1 MKNYKLLVLL
11 VLGSALSLQS
21 CSKDNDDYPM
31 DNQTFVTQ
39 ASSSN
44 NFEISAGA
52 VALIKG
58 VRAEVKNY
66 GQHMVMD
73 HGAVGTE
80 MTNLAQSKGWTI
92 PTGLQAKEQANL
104 DRLNAATAANFDK
117 EFASVMVAS
126 HQDAIN
132 LFTTASGRDGVRDG
146 DLRAFASSKL
156 PSLTSHLTEA
166 TALQA
171 TVNK

>member
-11 VLGSALSLQS
+11 VLGSAITLQS
-21 CSKDNDDYPM
+21 CSKDDDDYQM

-44 NFEISAGA
+44 NFEIAAGA
-52 VALIKG
+52 VAQLKG
-58 VRAEVKNY
+58 VRAEVKKY
-66 GQHMVMD
+66 GEHMVMD

-80 MTNLAQSKGWTI
+80 MMNLAQTKGWTV

-104 DRLNAATAANFDK
+104 DRLNAATGTTFDK
-117 EFASVMVAS
+117 EFASIMVAS

-132 LFTTASGRDGVRDG
+132 LFTTASGKDGVQDG
-146 DLRAFASSKL
+146 DLRSFAASKL
-156 PSLTSHLTEA
+156 PSLTAHLADA
-166 TALQA
+166 TALQT
-171 TVNK
+171 TVNQ